1 MSDYLSRLKEIIRKH
16 PLEEKV
22 LVVSSYQEGR
32 QIGEALVLQ
41 GMPWTNLRYATA
53 GALAQET
60 ISLELAESGIRP
72 IPAVTQFFL
81 HESIFSTMKK
91 QGRES
96 YFSGLESET
105 GLIRRFQ
112 KSISELRLEGLTA
125 KDLSARCFENE
136 SKGYDLIRL
145 MKKYEEALSLGKWVD
160 EAGLY
165 RLALEKAE
173 EHGKGRSPLV
183 ICFQNRALA
192 GLKRHFLQ
200 KYSQNRIIWLTR
212 APVAGLT
219 PPRRYQRRKKPLPDP
234 GEGGWGAFSW
244 LFAPEKAPAFVKK
257 DEPDIFA
264 AVGSVN
270 ECREIMRRIH
280 RANHRLDEVEI
291 IYPPGSVYASHLY
304 CLASRIGLGITF
316 AEGIELGWT
325 SPGKLFLGL
334 LDWMESGYQ
343 AKFITRL
350 IGSRNLKLPNETPE
364 LTPESAVRIIQLA
377 KIGWGQS
384 RYLDRLDSVKNRLQK
399 NPPKDK
405 SNEKKRRADIA
416 AISELKTL
424 FSRIFS
430 QLPKQERSRGLKM
443 KDFCEAITLM
453 LDEFACIHNEL
464 DEAGRAIMRRRLT
477 EASWIES
484 PIQTQ
489 DSVWNWLRGLAGDVK
504 VGASGPL
511 PGHVHASSLKNGG
524 FSGRSV
530 TFVCGLDQGRFPGVA
545 QEDPLIL
552 DKEREAAA
560 GNLSLST
567 DTLRENLFDVAELL
581 ASVKGRLILSF
592 SVYDVSQER
601 ESFPSSLVLQAF
613 RLLNRNNKLD
623 YSDLMDAVSPETGFI
638 PPSSENA
645 LDTPEWWLARLSDR
659 DRLRNAEP
667 SVRNQYPD
675 LDAGLR
681 ARKMRSGEKMS
692 PFDGK
697 IGDLPQAMN
706 PLGRVL
712 SVSRLEELAECP
724 YKFFLH
730 HILGLQPPEEIE
742 FDPTQWLDPMERG
755 SLLHEIYC
763 DFMTELSR
771 KGEQTQAGRHRSR
784 LREIAESK
792 LKQAR
797 RETPP
802 PSQAVYA
809 KERKEILD
817 SLEIFLDLESKN
829 DKSRP
834 LLFEAPFGMSD
845 KRGDAAPV
853 KIPAGRKTILLRG
866 IIDRIDQVGDNMFR
880 VIDYKTG
887 SFKKYEDL
895 ETFNEGKIL
904 QYALYALAAREIIRT
919 RGLSDNPEIKDSG
932 YFFPTLKGEGREMYF
947 PLPSPQLLSQVLGI
961 LTRMIEEGLFP
972 VNPEAA
978 CRYCDYAMLCGDSA
992 KETAKE
998 KKKTDP
1004 EAFNVFE
1011 ELKEHK

>member
-1 MSDYLSRLKEIIRKH
+1 MSDYLTRLKEIVENH

-41 GMPWTNLRYATA
+41 GSPWTNLRYATA
-53 GALAQET
+53 RALAQET
-60 ISLELAESGIRP
+60 VSWELAESGIRP

-81 HESIFSTMKK
+81 FESIFSTIKK
-91 QGRES
+91 QSKGS
-96 YFSGLESET
+96 YFCGLESET

-112 KSISELRLEGLTA
+112 KSISELRMVGLTA

-145 MKKYEEALSLGKWVD
+145 MEKYEEALNQGKWVD

-165 RLALEKAE
+165 RLALEKAA
-173 EHGKGRSPLV
+173 EHRMEGNPLV
-183 ICFQNRALA
+183 ICFQNHALA

-200 KYSQNRIIWLTR
+200 TYSQNRIIWLMR

-219 PPRRYQRRKKPLPDP
+219 PPRRYQRQEKALPDA
-234 GEGGWGAFSW
+234 GGWGVFSC
-244 LFAPEKAPAFVKK
+244 LFAPEKAPAFVNK
-257 DEPDIFA
+257 DKPDIFT

-280 RANHRLDEVEI
+280 RGNHRLDEAEI

-304 CLASRIGLGITF
+304 SVASRVGLAITF

-343 AKFITRL
+343 AKFISRL
-350 IGSRNLKLPNETPE
+350 IGSRDLKLPSETSE
-364 LTPESAVRIIQLA
+364 LTPESTVRIIQLA

-384 RYLDRLDSVKNRLQK
+384 RYLERLDSFKNRLQK
-399 NPPKDK
+399 NSPKDK
-405 SNEKKRRADIA
+405 SDAKKRRADLA

-424 FSRIFS
+424 FTRIFS
-430 QLPKQERSRGLKM
+430 QLPEQEGSRGLKM
-443 KDFCEAITLM
+443 KDFCEAITLI

-464 DEAGRAIMRRRLT
+464 DEDGIAIIRRRLA
-477 EASWIES
+477 EASLIES
-484 PIQTQ
+484 AIQTQ
-489 DSVWNWLRGLAGDVK
+489 DSVWHWLRSLAGDVK

-511 PGHVHASSLKNGG
+511 PGHVHASSLINGG

-545 QEDPLIL
+545 QEDPLLL
-552 DKEREAAA
+552 DKEREAIA

-567 DTLRENLFDVAELL
+567 DILRENLFDVAELL

-613 RLLNRNNKLD
+613 RLRNRNNKLD

-645 LDTPEWWLARLSDR
+645 LDAPEWWLARLSDR
-659 DRLRNAEP
+659 GRLRNAEA
-667 SVRNQYPD
+667 SVRNQYQD

-697 IGDLPQAMN
+697 IGDLPQTMN
-706 PLGRVL
+706 PLERVL
-712 SVSRLEELAECP
+712 SASRLEELAECP

-730 HILGLQPPEEIE
+730 HILELDPPEEIE
-742 FDPTQWLDPMERG
+742 FDPTQWMDPMERG

-763 DFMTELSR
+763 DFMTELCR
-771 KGEQTQAGRHRSR
+771 KGEQVHAGRHRSR

-809 KERKEILD
+809 KERKEIMD
-817 SLEIFLDLESKN
+817 SLDIFLDLESKN
-829 DKSRP
+829 DISRP

-904 QYALYALAAREIIRT
+904 QYALYALAAREIIRAK
-919 RGLSDNPEIKDSG
+919 GLSEAPEIRDSG

-947 PLPSPQLLSQVLGI
+947 PPPSPQLLSQVLGI
-961 LTRMIEEGLFP
+961 LIRMIEKGFFP

-992 KETAKE
+992 KEAAKE

-1011 ELKEHK
+1011 DLKEHK